1 MYYRGCGGAMCQRS
15 VVRQTHVLCRAQV
28 TILTRAS
35 WVVGGLCDWEIYFFD
50 FIQALWLQRGG
61 LCLSRPALSTK
72 WPFQY
77 QLLRANVFCGEFVV
91 KAEPLWVCMSGDW
104 WGLLRLCSRAQTGL
118 DLLGQGREN
127 TILAIAVGAVLI
139 VRLLTTKQQQVQ
151 RFNSCYFTL
160 VI

>member
-1 MYYRGCGGAMCQRS
+1 MYYRGCGRAMCQWS

-28 TILTRAS
+28 TILTWAS

-50 FIQALWLQRGG
+50 FIQALWLQQGG
-61 LCLSRPALSTK
+61 PGFSDRSVHKMPFPISTSEGK
-72 WPFQY
+72 C
-77 QLLRANVFCGEFVV
+77 FCGEFVV

-118 DLLGQGREN
+118 DLLGQGLEN

-151 RFNSCYFTL
+151 RFTSCYFTL

>member
-1 MYYRGCGGAMCQRS
+1 MWKSNVSVECCEADTCAVRGSGHHS
-15 VVRQTHVLCRAQV
+15 D
-28 TILTRAS
+28 S
-35 WVVGGLCDWEIYFFD
+35 SVVGGRWSVWVRIFFFFFISPKHRDCSEEICVFLGLLCP
-50 FIQALWLQRGG
+50 QNG
-61 LCLSRPALSTK
+61 LSNINF
-72 WPFQY
+72 WGQMF
-77 QLLRANVFCGEFVV
+77 FCGEFVV
-91 KAEPLWVCMSGDW
+91 KAAPLWVCMSRDW

-118 DLLGQGREN
+118 DLLGQGRKN